1 MHRRVCLGR
10 VPILVF
16 HSVRPRGAPQ
26 EGPHGELSL
35 EADVLDRGLA
45 ALRAAGCTTIRCAQ
59 LADHLQHGAP
69 LPPRPL
75 LLTFDD
81 GWRDNA
87 EVAAPLL
94 AKHGFVATL
103 FVATDLLDREESA
116 GYLRPAEL
124 TALARAGLFEVQAH
138 SASHALLARDGERLT
153 WFGERGPNE
162 TEAAQRARIAA
173 DLKRC
178 RARIAEL
185 TGRAPEFLA
194 WPGGGASRVGLDV
207 ALRESGFRATFLTEQ
222 WASEVEPSP
231 TALPRTFFSQHWRG
245 PGADAA
251 RVMKMRGVVEWE
263 RGEWQGY
270 LRLFAA
276 NRWHGATR
284 WLQR

>member
-1 MHRRVCLGR
+1 MHRRLCLGR

-16 HSVRPRGAPQ
+16 HSVRPRGAPM
-26 EGPHGELSL
+26 EGPRGELSL

-59 LADHLQHGAP
+59 LVDHLQRGTP

-103 FVATDLLDREESA
+103 FVASDLLERDRAA
-116 GYLRPAEL
+116 GYLSPDEL
-124 TALARAGLFEVQAH
+124 AALARAGVFEIQAH
-138 SASHALLARDGERLT
+138 SASHALLANDGGRLT
-153 WFGERGPNE
+153 WFGERGPGE
-162 TEAAQRARIAA
+162 DEATQRTRIAA

-178 RARIAEL
+178 RARLAEL

-194 WPGGGASRVGLDV
+194 WPGGGASRAGLDV

-222 WASEVEPSP
+222 WAPEVEPSP
-231 TALPRTFFSQHWRG
+231 TAIPRTFFSQQWRG

-263 RGEWQGY
+263 RGDWSGY
-270 LRLFAA
+270 ARLFLA
-276 NRWHGATR
+276 NRWRDATR